1 MFCSVHKLCDF
12 SEKGQLSQSAKTS
25 RNQNRV
31 FQLKRKAEV
40 RFLQLNWSQDIV
52 MLVGSATITLQRFL
66 GKESVTFTWGVQC
79 YYTIVLM
86 AFRRVTISMIAPHD
100 GRTRDPALIVQGIP
114 S

>member
-31 FQLKRKAEV
+31 FQLKRKAGV

-52 MLVGSATITLQRFL
+52 MLVGSATITTLQRFL

-79 YYTIVLM
+79 YYPIVLM
-86 AFRRVTISMIAPHD
+86 AFRRVAISKIAPRD
-100 GRTRDPALIVQGIP
+100 GRTRDPALIV
-114 S
+114 